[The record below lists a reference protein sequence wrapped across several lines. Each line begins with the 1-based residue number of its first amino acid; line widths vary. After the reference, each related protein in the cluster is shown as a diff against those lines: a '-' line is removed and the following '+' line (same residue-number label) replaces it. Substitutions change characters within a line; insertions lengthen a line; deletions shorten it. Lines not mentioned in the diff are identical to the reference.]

1 MNLIGVFPESQVTM
15 PKINPIQK
23 YPNQLTNGHTH
34 LFMMCGKT
42 NPWGSEAKLKN
53 TLAKVLAKG
62 DRETMRIQ
70 KGTGIPTKL
79 YNTDPPCKIVYI
91 VLGDSP
97 VNEWI
102 EDVKLVKLYLLGCCS
117 KPTCYP
123 CKRFTNG
130 QCIHRSFGRKG
141 QNAQ

>member
-1 MNLIGVFPESQVTM
+1 MKIYIDVNLIGVFPESQVSM
-15 PKINPIQK
+15 PKINPTQK

-42 NPWGSEAKLKN
+42 NQWGAEAKMKN
-53 TLAKVLAKG
+53 SLAKILAKG
-62 DRETMRIQ
+62 DRDTMRIQ

-79 YNTDPPCKIVYI
+79 YNTDPSCKIVYV

-102 EDVKLVKLYLLGCCS
+102 EDVKLVN
-117 KPTCYP
+117 
-123 CKRFTNG
+123 FE
-130 QCIHRSFGRKG
+130 
-141 QNAQ
+141 

>member
-1 MNLIGVFPESQVTM
+1 M
-15 PKINPIQK
+15 PKINPTQK

-42 NPWGSEAKLKN
+42 NQWGAEAKMKN
-53 TLAKVLAKG
+53 SLAKILAKG
-62 DRETMRIQ
+62 DRDTMRIQ

-79 YNTDPPCKIVYI
+79 YNTDPSCKIVYV

-102 EDVKLVKLYLLGCCS
+102 EDVKLVN
-117 KPTCYP
+117 
-123 CKRFTNG
+123 FE
-130 QCIHRSFGRKG
+130 
-141 QNAQ
+141 